1 MRARLAAGTWLLS
14 AALLLGGCSKES
26 ADEGTDGCRV
36 EITPRSGL
44 PVSVSAQGTLT
55 RSTADPLQE
64 MDMWFARSDERSA
77 GVWGAY
83 GTAALKAV
91 RTGGSGEQPLTFDPS
106 QYYQTNG
113 LKTRMAG
120 WYPGGA
126 TAVGDASGKGY
137 YDAAAGTV
145 SWSIDGSRD
154 ILTAPLGTGSK
165 TEAMPVIEFGHALA
179 QVQVYVYADPGVS
192 AQWGQLR
199 SVQLLDQN
207 AVCTLKLSG
216 VTEASAPVGGTDG
229 GKTPFTLANATPLE
243 IPEGKDNAVAFGDP
257 VMIVPQDSKNYQLKL
272 QLSAGAHR
280 PKQAFTPGRAYLA
293 GEAVRLYVRFSP
305 LAVEVDPTVTI
316 ADWVTDGELNT
327 YPKVI
332 NGNTIV
338 VSDDL
343 GEADPKRYPTHEAW
357 TATPAHAE
365 DAWDSNASG
374 LNTCSRKFEVA
385 SKRAP
390 ASTTWQNAQIN
401 CKAYSQASD
410 DAGTWRLPTIRELG
424 LIYSKIGDLT
434 AVSDIGTGYYWAATE
449 AVFVSDDAWELRLDT
464 GGRTKYSKNAN
475 NSVRCI
481 RDL

>member
-229 GKTPFTLANATPLE
+229 GKTPFALANATPLE

-280 PKQAFTPGRAYLA
+280 PKQAFAPGRAYLA
-293 GEAVRLYVRFSP
+293 GAQGLRQISRDHSL
-305 LAVEVDPTVTI
+305 VEDMV
-316 ADWVTDGELNT
+316 E
-327 YPKVI
+327 K
-332 NGNTIV
+332 
-338 VSDDL
+338 
-343 GEADPKRYPTHEAW
+343 
-357 TATPAHAE
+357 
-365 DAWDSNASG
+365 
-374 LNTCSRKFEVA
+374 
-385 SKRAP
+385 
-390 ASTTWQNAQIN
+390 
-401 CKAYSQASD
+401 
-410 DAGTWRLPTIRELG
+410 
-424 LIYSKIGDLT
+424 GDLT
-434 AVSDIGTGYYWAATE
+434 PGQARSHPRRNLITRALGPDPAVEADDFAIQWKAGDFLLLCSDGLVNTVTDQEIMFEILHNGQPE
-449 AVFVSDDAWELRLDT
+449 DCLQRLMAI
-464 GGRTKYSKNAN
+464 SKQRGAPDNVTAILLMN
-475 NSVRCI
+475 
-481 RDL
+481 D